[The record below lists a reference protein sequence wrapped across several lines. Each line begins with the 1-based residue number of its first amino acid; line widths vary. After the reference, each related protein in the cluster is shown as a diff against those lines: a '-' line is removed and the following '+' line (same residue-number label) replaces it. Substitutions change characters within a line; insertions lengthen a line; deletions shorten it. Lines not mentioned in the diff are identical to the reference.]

1 MQQKGRTEQIL
12 ERMQE
17 LVNNG
22 QGALSPGKIMVP
34 KEEISRLI
42 LELNMTVTTE
52 LKQYR
57 DITDKRAKVLR
68 EAQQKAEDIIYE
80 AEQSASRIR
89 VTGRKT
95 NVAPVRMLDLPETA
109 RRSLE
114 DANEIYAAS
123 LIYTDEM
130 MAEMQDVIENA
141 LLNISANYE
150 YAIADLQ
157 QKSEIIAANRAELMA
172 DLQSMEKEDRY
183 QQIMEIGQLLSEE
196 LYHSRRRAA
205 GEEEYPQ
212 MTLNFTE
219 NGEQAGAAVS
229 NQQAQGKNNAGQDGD
244 LEPGTKTAE
253 SFRRFLEAGKGIP
266 NMTGHKTVEAAQDI
280 EAGQKTA
287 ETGKDTETEEKTAEA
302 AKDAETEEK
311 TAEAAKDTEA
321 GEQAAKIAQDIEAG
335 KTAETKQHEAKAEA
349 AEAGQDVTEVGRPA
363 PYSIITSM
371 DEKVQREVA
380 ASVASAL
387 EEKKKVEVSEIT
399 KEVSEAAKRE
409 AQPSLSV
416 SVIDA
421 MKRAAKKAVL
431 GLDEEEDDIFA
442 DEIDE
447 ESYLETFRAPTQ
459 PLNAE
464 EIAARAGYSGQE
476 EDMQQP
482 EPDVYGMEEQLTPE
496 ELREQRHRAFVEAH
510 KQKVKEEEER
520 WLNAVYEPA
529 IPDPN
534 AVDPIVAMALQERQ
548 EAKKTPPADF

>member
-22 QGALSPGKIMVP
+22 QGALAPGKIMVP

-219 NGEQAGAAVS
+219 DGEQTDAAAS
-229 NQQAQGKNNAGQDGD
+229 NQQAHGKNDED
-244 LEPGTKTAE
+244 LELGTKTAE

-266 NMTGHKTVEAAQDI
+266 NMTGHKAAEAAQDI
-280 EAGQKTA
+280 EAGKKPA
-287 ETGKDTETEEKTAEA
+287 EAGKDTETAET
-302 AKDAETEEK
+302 AKDTKTEEK
-311 TAEAAKDTEA
+311 TSEAAKDTEA
-321 GEQAAKIAQDIEAG
+321 GKQVAKNAQDIEAG
-335 KTAETKQHEAKAEA
+335 KTAETKQHEAKAETA
-349 AEAGQDVTEVGRPA
+349 GAGQDVAEEGRPA

-399 KEVSEAAKRE
+399 NEVSEAAKRE

-447 ESYLETFRAPTQ
+447 TSYLETFRAPTQ

-464 EIAARAGYSGQE
+464 EIAARAGNSEQE
-476 EDMQQP
+476 EDMQQQ
-482 EPDVYGMEEQLTPE
+482 EPDVYGMEEGLTPE
-496 ELREQRHRAFVEAH
+496 ELRERKHRAFVEAH

-520 WLNAVYEPA
+520 WLNAVYEPV

-534 AVDPIVAMALQERQ
+534 AVDPVVAMALQERQ
-548 EAKKTPPADF
+548 EAKKTPPADV